1 MPFYVPIRKSL
12 YVLTCL
18 GIAFALGL
26 FPTDLLA
33 QSVQKMMRSASQSYK
48 EGRYGEALNL
58 YLDVLNNDPENTEAN
73 FYAGACYLKTS
84 YRRRSLPFILKAY
97 QRNPAFYPDME
108 YLLGEAYQYN
118 NQFNEA
124 ITSYQS
130 YKQHYRGKDLKQLA
144 QVDRKLEECQN
155 GLRYMQN
162 PVRVVIQNFGEE
174 VNSRFPDYAPVIS
187 ANESVMLFTS
197 RREGSTGGLL
207 APEDALP
214 YEDIYATYHMNG
226 KWTPARNVGPSI
238 NTDTHDACIAVSAD
252 GKQLFT
258 YRSGTNGGDIYTSTL
273 LDSVSYRWSAPESL
287 GSDVNTRY
295 QEPSISM
302 TADNQMIYFS
312 SNRPGGMGGL
322 DIYVSRRDSN
332 GQWGE
337 AVNLGAPIN
346 TPEDD
351 DAPFIH
357 PDGKTLYFSSRGHD
371 TMGGYDI
378 FKCYLKNEKWTE
390 PENLGFPINTADD
403 NTYFVLSADNRHGYY
418 ASVNEEGM
426 GEKDIYLVALP
437 LPDTLKQASTQ
448 DIKPKKGAS
457 EVNPVNNPITIL
469 KGTIS
474 DALTKEPLEARIVL
488 TDNEKDEVVS
498 ELMSKAEKGTYA
510 VTIPS
515 GRNYGLAVEK
525 KGYLF
530 HSENYNVPPSIGYQ
544 ELTLDVALKRSS
556 VGSRIVL
563 KNIFFDFDKS
573 VLRKESTAELQKVI
587 GLLKDEPGLKILIT
601 GHTDNIGTDEYNQ
614 ALSERRV
621 QAVVAYLVSQGIPAQ
636 RLSTRGNGA
645 TRPVATND
653 TEEGRQQN
661 RRSEFEIIAK

>member
-1 MPFYVPIRKSL
+1 MLFYEPIRKSL
-12 YVLTCL
+12 YLLTCM
-18 GIAFALGL
+18 GIVLALGL

-33 QSVQKMMRSASQSYK
+33 QSVRKTMRSASQSYK
-48 EGRYGEALNL
+48 ENRYGEALSL
-58 YLDVLNNDPENTEAN
+58 YLNVLNSEPENTEAN
-73 FYAGACYLKTS
+73 FYAGVCYLKTS
-84 YRRRSLPFILKAY
+84 YRRRALPFILKANK
-97 QRNPAFYPDME
+97 QAPAFHPDLE

-130 YKQHYRGKDLKQLA
+130 YKKNYRSKDLKQLA
-144 QVDRKLEECQN
+144 QVDRKIEECQT
-155 GLRYMQN
+155 GLRYVQN
-162 PVRVVIQNFGEE
+162 PVRVVIKNFGEE

-187 ANESVMLFTS
+187 ANESVMFFTS
-197 RREGSTGGLL
+197 RREGSTGGFL

-214 YEDIYATYHMNG
+214 YEDIYVTYRVND

-238 NTDTHDACIAVSAD
+238 NTDSHDACIAVSAD
-252 GKQLFT
+252 GKQLFI
-258 YRSGTNGGDIYTSTL
+258 YRGATNGGDIYASTL
-273 LDSVSYRWSAPESL
+273 FDSISYRWSTPESL
-287 GSDVNTRY
+287 GSQVNTKY

-302 TADNQMIYFS
+302 TADNQVIYFS

-322 DIYVSRRDSN
+322 DIYVSRRDRN

-337 AVNLGAPIN
+337 AVNVGVPIN
-346 TPEDD
+346 TPQDD

-357 PDGKTLYFSSRGHD
+357 SDGKTLYFSSRGHG

-378 FKCYLKNEKWTE
+378 FKCYLENGKWTE

-426 GEKDIYLVALP
+426 GEKDVYLVSLP
-437 LPDTLKQASTQ
+437 LFDTLTQASTQ
-448 DIKPKKGAS
+448 DIKLRKGVS
-457 EVNPVNNPITIL
+457 EVNPGNNPITIL
-469 KGTIS
+469 RGTIS

-488 TDNEKDEVVS
+488 TDNEQNEVFS
-498 ELMSKAEKGTYA
+498 KLMSTPGTGKYV

-525 KGYLF
+525 KDYLF

-556 VGSRIVL
+556 IGSRMTL
-563 KNIFFDFDKS
+563 KNIFFDFDKAD
-573 VLRKESTAELQKVI
+573 LKKESTAELQKVI
-587 GLLKDEPGLKILIT
+587 GLLKDEPGLKSIIT
-601 GHTDNIGTDEYNQ
+601 GHTDNVGTDEYNQ
-614 ALSERRV
+614 MLSERRAR
-621 QAVVAYLVSQGIPAQ
+621 AVIDYLISKGIPAQ
-636 RLSTRGNGA
+636 RLSSRGDGA

-661 RRSEFEIIAK
+661 RRTEFEITGK